1 MARLAGFVL
10 RFVPS
15 SEVRVGWVSFF
26 FWLFAYVRERRLLTA
41 RRFATLSYSGLSPA
55 LRVHFCFGAA
65 RNALLRCARVFMHVV
80 CVYMY
85 IYMYAHMQY
94 AAICLYIHNSM
105 HARMC
110 ARMHVWMY
118 VCMHVC
124 MYVII
129 RCIMYV
135 CMCVGTSVGR
145 YVGMYVMYECVYV
158 CMYCIHCMSCMV

>member
-85 IYMYAHMQY
+85 VCTHAVCRYMP
-94 AAICLYIHNSM
+94 
-105 HARMC
+105 
-110 ARMHVWMY
+110 
-118 VCMHVC
+118 
-124 MYVII
+124 
-129 RCIMYV
+129 
-135 CMCVGTSVGR
+135 
-145 YVGMYVMYECVYV
+145 VYTQ
-158 CMYCIHCMSCMV
+158 